1 MACVVQGLGLLT
13 SHTTPTRRQPNR
25 QPDLRAKV
33 RRQYRH
39 RRHEQHA
46 AAEPDD
52 ETLGQQRLP
61 EFGAET
67 EHHEAEDDAEAAD
80 EQEEA
85 EMSSVKNGTRA
96 SADEEDAYRPVKA
109 SERLLRFVQA
119 VGLIMKNPTN
129 LLYRSNP

>member
-1 MACVVQGLGLLT
+1 MSSAVNFFSTLPLRPATAVLSCGPTLVVAP
-13 SHTTPTRRQPNR
+13 H
-25 QPDLRAKV
+25 
-33 RRQYRH
+33 
-39 RRHEQHA
+39 
-46 AAEPDD
+46 PDD

-109 SERLLRFVQA
+109 SERLIRFVQA